1 MDKRTLLAFVLI
13 GLIIIS
19 WGRIYQRFFLSE
31 EQKKTLE
38 SQKIAAARRQD
49 EPPSSVAQ
57 QGPAVTQKI
66 ETFASLETQEFVPR
80 SIPVENDLLHGEIST
95 KGGVIVGLRLKNF
108 SRAVDSKVERIEEVS
123 LIPPDAK
130 GFTLSF
136 DEGNGMVDTSELQFL
151 PAKEGLYQE
160 GQITFVAHL
169 AGEKRI
175 EKQFTVERGKYLL
188 GTTIRLVGFNPKTKV
203 KVGWTGGIAG
213 NEPNQKEDLRYTKVC
228 TYMGGELEKFDSH
241 KVDTRRQL
249 NKNLL
254 SGRLGWMGV
263 RSKYFLISLI
273 PADGREGEVTIWGE
287 EGEASESYDFFF
299 KSGLIGDQVEN
310 RLYLGPI
317 EYPRLKQYNIGME
330 KIMDWGWPIIRS
342 FAKLFFWIF
351 LYLHRVIPNYG
362 VVLIVFSILI
372 KLVVYPL
379 TKKSYIATA
388 RMQQLQ
394 PQIAALQAKHKN
406 DRQRLSAE
414 TMKLYKEQHVNPAGG
429 CLPMLLQMPIF
440 FALFNL
446 LRTTIELRQA
456 GFVFWLQDL
465 SQPDPYYVL
474 PLLMGATMFIQQKMT
489 MKDPKQKAMV
499 YLMPVV
505 LTVMF
510 RTFAS
515 GLVLYWTMF
524 NILSALQQWLI
535 ERKKQGNSA
544 EVLAVSSSPKPRK
557 RS

>member
-19 WGRIYQRFFLSE
+19 WGRIYQRFFHTE
-31 EQKKTLE
+31 EQRKTLE
-38 SQKIAAARRQD
+38 SQKIATARHQD

-57 QGPAVTQKI
+57 HSPIVTPRR
-66 ETFASLETQEFVPR
+66 ETFAPVETQEFVPR
-80 SIPVENDLLHGEIST
+80 SIPFENDLLHGEIST
-95 KGGVIVGLRLKNF
+95 KGGVIVDLRLKNF
-108 SRAVDSKVERIEEVS
+108 YRAVDSKVGRIEAVS
-123 LIPPDAK
+123 LIPPGAE

-136 DEGNGMVDTSELQFL
+136 DEGNGMVDASELQFL

-160 GQITFVAHL
+160 GQITFVAHFG
-169 AGEKRI
+169 GERRI
-175 EKQFTVERGKYLL
+175 EKQFTIERDKCLL
-188 GTTIRLVGFNPKTKV
+188 GTTIRLVGFNPNTKV

-228 TYMGGELEKFDSH
+228 TYMGQELEKFDSH
-241 KVDTRRQL
+241 KANTRRQL

-254 SGRLGWMGV
+254 SGKLGWVGV

-287 EGEASESYDFFF
+287 EGESSKTYDFFF
-299 KSGLIGDQVEN
+299 QSSLVGDQVEN
-310 RLYLGPI
+310 SLYLGPI
-317 EYPRLKQYNIGME
+317 EYPRLKQYEIGME

-362 VVLIVFSILI
+362 VVLIIFSILI

-379 TKKSYIATA
+379 TKKSYVATA

-406 DRQRLSAE
+406 DRQKVSAE

-499 YLMPVV
+499 YLMPAF
-505 LTVMF
+505 LTFMF
-510 RTFAS
+510 LKFAS

-535 ERKKQGNSA
+535 ERKKQDNTA